1 MKSETRRKIAD
12 TAAATLVVIMVVI
25 ALWLVRCSSQ
35 SAPVYYAPDTT
46 AVYTSADTIPDSIRH
61 PHKKE
66 EKRKRS
72 ESAGQSNATSSTSI
86 STVNR
91 LML

>member
-61 PHKKE
+61 PHKKKKKE
-66 EKRKRS
+66 EKLKRRPIERS
-72 ESAGQSNATSSTSI
+72 FLDEHIDSK
-86 STVNR
+86 
-91 LML
+91 

>member
-46 AVYTSADTIPDSIRH
+46 AVNTSADTIPDSIRH
-61 PHKKE
+61 PHKKKK
-66 EKRKRS
+66 KRREAK
-72 ESAGQSNATSSTSI
+72 AQA
-86 STVNR
+86 NR
-91 LML
+91 TQFPRRAYRQ

>member
-46 AVYTSADTIPDSIRH
+46 AVYTAADTIPDSIRH
-61 PHKKE
+61 PHKKKKKE
-66 EKRKRS
+66 EKQKRRPIERS
-72 ESAGQSNATSSTSI
+72 FLDEHIDSK
-86 STVNR
+86 
-91 LML
+91 